1 MEKALE
7 VMDHLAARV
16 TISAASAALAGS
28 AFATFKNHPVART
41 SMSAA
46 LSSAMA
52 ATACFGME
60 RLSHAA
66 LSRSVGLLGDEDGGG
81 AEGTVPPGDDD
92 APMMSRAAAMTYGSH
107 ALGGFLGGGVV
118 GFLFQNR
125 ALPGAL
131 LFTPIML
138 GVGKVELDLQEYRE
152 RRLEELL
159 ENDNEEQPSKP
170 SS

>member
-16 TISAASAALAGS
+16 TIAAAAAALAGS
-28 AFATFKNHPVART
+28 AHATFKNYPVART

-52 ATACFGME
+52 AAACFGME

-66 LSRSVGLLGDEDGGG
+66 LSRSAGLLGGDEGGG
-81 AEGTVPPGDDD
+81 AGEGDG
-92 APMMSRAAAMTYGSH
+92 APMISRAAMMTYGSH

-125 ALPGAL
+125 ALSGAL

-138 GVGKVELDLQEYRE
+138 GVGKVELDLQDYRK
-152 RRLEELL
+152 RRMEELL
-159 ENDNEEQPSKP
+159 EDDNGQPTKP

>member
-1 MEKALE
+1 MERALE

-16 TISAASAALAGS
+16 TIAAAAAALAGS
-28 AFATFKNHPVART
+28 AHATFKNYPVART

-46 LSSAMA
+46 MSSAMA
-52 ATACFGME
+52 AAACFGME

-66 LSRSVGLLGDEDGGG
+66 LSGSAGLLLGGGEGGG
-81 AEGTVPPGDDD
+81 AEESDD
-92 APMMSRAAAMTYGSH
+92 APLMSRGAVMTYGSH

-125 ALPGAL
+125 ALSGAL

-138 GVGKVELDLQEYRE
+138 GVGKVELDLQDYRE
-152 RRLEELL
+152 RRMKELL
-159 ENDNEEQPSKP
+159 ELEDGNGQPTKP

>member
-16 TISAASAALAGS
+16 TIAAATAALAGS
-28 AFATFKNHPVART
+28 AHATFKNYPIART

-52 ATACFGME
+52 AAACFGME

-66 LSRSVGLLGDEDGGG
+66 LSRSAGLLGGDEGGG
-81 AEGTVPPGDDD
+81 AGEGDG
-92 APMMSRAAAMTYGSH
+92 AQMISRAAMLTYGSH

-125 ALPGAL
+125 ALSGAL

-138 GVGKVELDLQEYRE
+138 GVGKVELDLQDYRK
-152 RRLEELL
+152 RRMEELL
-159 ENDNEEQPSKP
+159 EDDNGQPTKP